1 LLAPLAVDRAAQFK
15 ILLNSNTATQRNVG
29 ARHMK
34 LLTRITVR
42 QASHLLLKHRV
53 AAILCCLVF
62 LTVTSAGMIF
72 LRFNADSRIFFG
84 DDNPELIALNNLE
97 KTYPSTAN
105 ILFIVAPRSGDVF
118 EPKALT
124 TIGDMTEEAWQIPF
138 TMRVDS
144 LANFNHVR
152 AEGDEIIVRPLYE
165 PGEPVSLEKASAI
178 RAIALGEKELINRL
192 VSAKGDVAAIYVR
205 VVKPPDARDAVVEMA
220 LSARQLKHLWQRTHP
235 EMDIYLTGSI
245 IADFTFQEAGKWDMM
260 TLVPVMGL
268 LVVIVLFAGLSSL
281 SATFITVSTVFAAS
295 ASAMGFAG
303 WMGMPLNTATVGAP
317 VSIMILTLAS
327 CIHILTTWL
336 RTHHS
341 TDAANDRLANAIAEN
356 FLPIV
361 IASVTTAIGFLCLNF
376 SSSPPLR
383 DLGNIVAFGVIAGM
397 VFCLVLLPALTSYFP
412 PRGGLRFGL
421 TDAAFGR
428 FAEFVIS
435 NRRPLTLLFIFVLP
449 IAFFGISRIALEDDY
464 IRYFGKRFEFR
475 QASEFTEERLTGLNV
490 IKYSLPAASKGGI
503 FDPAYLKSVDAFGA
517 WLERQKDV
525 VTVETVADVLKR
537 INKTINREDVDF
549 YRIEDSRA
557 LNAQNL
563 FLYEIALPVGLDLNS
578 IISLDRSQSR
588 VTAVL
593 ANVTSTRLRELGQQG
608 EAWLRQNAPELQAQA
623 TGKSM
628 VFAYLSER
636 NIKSMIGGT
645 ILALILISALLLL
658 ILKSVKFGIIS
669 LLPNLVPAILAFG
682 VWGYFIG
689 QVNLG
694 SSIVTTMTLGIV
706 VDDTVHFLLKY
717 LRARRSEGHSPEEAV
732 KETFSGVGPAI
743 VLTSIALIVGFL
755 VLATSGFAV
764 NHQIGLLCALTVGAA
779 LAADLLF
786 LPPVLVY
793 AERSRQK

>member
-1 LLAPLAVDRAAQFK
+1 
-15 ILLNSNTATQRNVG
+15 
-29 ARHMK
+29 M
-34 LLTRITVR
+34 LTKITVK

-53 AAILCCLVF
+53 AAIVCCLAF
-62 LTVTSAGMIF
+62 LALTSAGMIF
-72 LRFNADSRIFFG
+72 LRFNPDSRVFFG
-84 DDNPELIALNNLE
+84 ADNPELIALNNLE
-97 KTYPSTAN
+97 KTYPTTAN
-105 ILFIVAPRSGDVF
+105 ILFIVAPEGGDVF
-118 EPKALT
+118 EPEALA
-124 TIGDMTEEAWQIPF
+124 TIGDITEEAWQIPF
-138 TMRVDS
+138 TLRVDS
-144 LANFNHVR
+144 IANFSHVR

-165 PGEPVSLEKASAI
+165 PGGSVSAREASAI
-178 RAIALGEKELINRL
+178 GAIALGEKELINRL

-205 VVKPPDARDAVVEMA
+205 VVKPHDARHAVVEMA
-220 LSARQLKHLWQRTHP
+220 LAARHLKQSWQ
-235 EMDIYLTGSI
+235 EIYPGMEIHLTGSI
-245 IADFTFQEAGKWDMM
+245 IADFAFQEAGKWDMI
-260 TLVPVMGL
+260 TLVPIMGI
-268 LVVIVLFAGLSSL
+268 LVLIVLVAGLSSL
-281 SATFITVSTVFAAS
+281 SATFMTVATVFAAS

-303 WMGMPLNTATVGAP
+303 WMGMTLNTAAVGAP

-336 RTHHS
+336 RAFHRDGAS
-341 TDAANDRLANAIAEN
+341 NERLAAAIAEN
-356 FLPIV
+356 FLPIL

-376 SSSPPLR
+376 SASPPLR
-383 DLGNIVAFGVIAGM
+383 DLGNIIAFGVIAGM
-397 VFCLVLLPALTSYFP
+397 VFCLVLLPASASYFP

-421 TDAAFGR
+421 TDAAFQR

-435 NRRPLTLLFIFVLP
+435 NRRSLTALFVLVLP
-449 IAFFGISRIALEDDY
+449 IAFLGISRIALEDDY

-503 FDPAYLKSVDAFGA
+503 FDPAYLNSVDAFGA
-517 WLERQKDV
+517 WLGHQKDV
-525 VTVETVADVLKR
+525 VTVETVADLLKR
-537 INKTINREDVDF
+537 INKTVNRGDPDF
-549 YRIEDSRA
+549 YRIEESRA

-563 FLYEIALPVGLDLNS
+563 FLYEIALPVGLDLNA

-593 ANVTSTRLRELGQQG
+593 ANVTSARLRELGRQG
-608 EAWLRQNAPELQAQA
+608 EAWLRQNAPEMQAQA

-628 VFAYLSER
+628 VFAYISER

-645 ILALILISALLLL
+645 IVALILISALLLL
-658 ILKSVKFGIIS
+658 LLRSVKFGIIS

-682 VWGYFIG
+682 IWGFLIG

-694 SSIVTTMTLGIV
+694 SSIVSTMTLGIV

-764 NHQIGLLCALTVGAA
+764 NQQIGLLCALTVGAA

-793 AERSRQK
+793 AERRRKK